1 MRNVKI
7 NGRVAEDGSI
17 ILPPGVLESMCLNP
31 GNLVA
36 LEFAPTSPVKEA
48 NGYGPRFQVE
58 TGICEADIIADEEEA
73 ALVVPHDLLNDAHI
87 PMDAGLVV
95 QTIPGAILIGDTDP
109 MAAVQAPLLEI
120 LSLFGISEEEVNQAI
135 EEGGYYDE

>member
-31 GNLVA
+31 GNLVS
-36 LEFAPTSPVKEA
+36 LEFAPTSLAKEA
-48 NGYGPRFQVE
+48 NGYGPWFQVE
-58 TGICEADIIADEEEA
+58 TGNCEMDIIADEETAE
-73 ALVVPHDLLNDAHI
+73 LVVPHDLLNDAHI

-95 QTIPGAILIGDTDP
+95 QTILGAILIGDTDP

-120 LSLFGISEEEVNQAI
+120 LSLFGISEKEAKKAI

>member
-31 GNLVA
+31 GNLVT

-48 NGYGPRFQVE
+48 NGY
-58 TGICEADIIADEEEA
+58 
-73 ALVVPHDLLNDAHI
+73 
-87 PMDAGLVV
+87 
-95 QTIPGAILIGDTDP
+95 
-109 MAAVQAPLLEI
+109 
-120 LSLFGISEEEVNQAI
+120 LSLFQSEELAQGQQ
-135 EEGGYYDE
+135 EGESQGMGVQTGKLPGNILT